1 MKEKPR
7 WQVNKGNYIN
17 QFQKEH
23 YKNLGIRLNNETD
36 SDIIEYLETVGNK
49 AEYVKQLIRQD
60 MAKK

>member
-1 MKEKPR
+1 MAEKPT
-7 WQVNKGNYIN
+7 WEVNKIAYTIKY
-17 QFQKEH
+17 QKEH